1 MDSAGGCGSGFKV
14 CFMQFQSSTCN
25 LHRIILISAGNMELI
40 SGICST
46 WGNELLGR
54 MLFPD

>member
-1 MDSAGGCGSGFKV
+1 MNPAEVYWSGFNA

-25 LHRIILISAGNMELI
+25 LHKIILISAGNMGFI

-46 WGNELLGR
+46 WGNELFGR